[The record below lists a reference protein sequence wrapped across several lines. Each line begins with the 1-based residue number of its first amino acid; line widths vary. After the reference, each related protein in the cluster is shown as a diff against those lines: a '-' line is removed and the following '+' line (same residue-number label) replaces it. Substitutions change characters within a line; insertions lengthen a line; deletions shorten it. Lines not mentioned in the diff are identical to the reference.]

1 MNDEGES
8 MSIVNLKDFRA
19 QKRKEKIDKYWEQT
33 RNTVDSM
40 SLLAGEQKLLLRVS
54 KMEEAIQRMQQFL
67 LAHDD
72 ELELT
77 QESIK
82 NIKNVIVQM
91 HKKLDA

>member
-1 MNDEGES
+1 
-8 MSIVNLKDFRA
+8 MSITNLKDFKN
-19 QKRKEKIDKYWEQT
+19 QKKKEKLDRYWEQT
-33 RNTVDSM
+33 RNNVDAA
-40 SLLAGEQKLLLRVS
+40 SLLAGEADLLERVK
-54 KMEEAIQRMQQFL
+54 KMEDAVHRMQQFL

-91 HKKLDA
+91 HKKLDLR

>member
-1 MNDEGES
+1 
-8 MSIVNLKDFRA
+8 MSITNLKDFKN
-19 QKRKEKIDKYWEQT
+19 QKKKEKLDRYWEQT
-33 RNTVDSM
+33 RNTVDAA
-40 SLLAGEQKLLLRVS
+40 SLLAGEADLLERVK
-54 KMEEAIQRMQQFL
+54 KMEDAVHRMQQFL

-91 HKKLDA
+91 HKKLDLR

>member
-1 MNDEGES
+1 
-8 MSIVNLKDFRA
+8 MSITNLKDFKNQR
-19 QKRKEKIDKYWEQT
+19 KKEKLDRYWEQT
-33 RNTVDSM
+33 RNTVDAA
-40 SLLAGEQKLLLRVS
+40 SLLAGEADLLERVK
-54 KMEEAIQRMQQFL
+54 KMEDAVHRMQQFL

-91 HKKLDA
+91 HKKLDLR

>member
-1 MNDEGES
+1 MTVTN
-8 MSIVNLKDFRA
+8 IKDFKN
-19 QKRKEKIDKYWEQT
+19 QKKKEKLDRYWEQT
-33 RNTVDSM
+33 RNTVDAA
-40 SLLAGEQKLLLRVS
+40 SLLAGEADLLERVK
-54 KMEEAIQRMQQFL
+54 KMEDAVYRMQQFI

-91 HKKLDA
+91 HKKLDI

>member
-1 MNDEGES
+1 
-8 MSIVNLKDFRA
+8 MSTITNIQDFRS
-19 QKRKEKIDKYWEQT
+19 QKKKEKIDKYWERT
-33 RNTVDSM
+33 KRTLDAVK
-40 SLLAGEQKLLLRVS
+40 KLNEETELMDRMER
-54 KMEEAIQRMQQFL
+54 MEETMHRLQQFL

-91 HKKLDA
+91 HKKLDI